1 VFGRYARRR
10 LAALLALTA
19 TAVVVPGICAAVEIV
34 LVETWTRQPLDSR
47 GVPETWR
54 TYETIGGH
62 PAYDFTVAEV
72 DDRRALEVRSH
83 GDHSTIVKR
92 IQIDLK
98 ATPWL
103 EWSWKVLSLPAGADL
118 RQRSTSDAA
127 PHLFVVWPRQPAM
140 FRSRLIGYVWD
151 ATLPVGGVY
160 RSQKT
165 NTVVF
170 IVVHSGTA
178 ELGTWVSERR
188 NVREDYRMVYG
199 EEPDNPPL
207 IALSVDTND
216 TRSSSEAFIG
226 PIRFR
231 SDER

>member
-1 VFGRYARRR
+1 
-10 LAALLALTA
+10 
-19 TAVVVPGICAAVEIV
+19 
-34 LVETWTRQPLDSR
+34 
-47 GVPETWR
+47 
-54 TYETIGGH
+54 
-62 PAYDFTVAEV
+62 
-72 DDRRALEVRSH
+72 
-83 GDHSTIVKR
+83 
-92 IQIDLK
+92 
-98 ATPWL
+98 
-103 EWSWKVLSLPAGADL
+103 
-118 RQRSTSDAA
+118 
-127 PHLFVVWPRQPAM
+127 M